1 MPLLGGLRICDIWCL
16 IIFVGYHPNTTGAEL
31 ADLKANNVSVAY
43 GATKIVSEASFT
55 ADQGDLTVLVGPN
68 GCGKST
74 LLKAIARVLPLQQ
87 GQVRLGQLNVHKT
100 PTKKVAKQLALLPQG
115 PIAPEGLTVR
125 ELVSQGRFPHQNLLR
140 QWSKQD
146 AEAVDRSMARA
157 NVTDFADL
165 PIAELSGG
173 QRQRCWIA
181 MILAQ
186 ETPVLLL
193 DEPTTFLD
201 LKVQVDLMALLRD
214 IAHNEGR
221 TVLVVL
227 HDLNVAASF
236 ADRMIMMKS
245 GRIVANGHVKDV
257 LTPQNLK
264 NVFDLKADIVPA
276 PETGLPVC
284 VPQTAALGHSHL

>member
-1 MPLLGGLRICDIWCL
+1 MTNLTVED
-16 IIFVGYHPNTTGAEL
+16 VH
-31 ADLKANNVSVAY
+31 VAY
-43 GATKIVSEASFT
+43 GATKIVSGASLST
-55 ADQGDLTVLVGPN
+55 NSGELTVLVGPN

-74 LLKAIARVLPLQQ
+74 LLKAMARVLPLQS
-87 GQVRLGQLNVHKT
+87 GRVRLQDLDVHAT
-100 PTKKVAKQLALLPQG
+100 PTKNVAKQLALLPQG

-125 ELVSQGRFPHQNLLR
+125 ELVSQGRFPHQSLWR
-140 QWSKQD
+140 QWSQADTDVVERVMRQTKV
-146 AEAVDRSMARA
+146 AELAGR
-157 NVTDFADL
+157 
-165 PIAELSGG
+165 PIVELSGG

-186 ETPVLLL
+186 DTPVLLL

-201 LKVQVDLMALLRD
+201 LKVQVDLMTLLRD
-214 IAHNEGR
+214 IAHTDQR

-245 GRIVANGHVKDV
+245 GQIVVDGPVSEV
-257 LTPQNLK
+257 LTPENLK
-264 NVFDLKADIVPA
+264 EVFDLSADVVFA

-284 VPQTAALGHSHL
+284 IPRTGAGPVTAPQAVAL

>member
-1 MPLLGGLRICDIWCL
+1 MTNLHVDQI
-16 IIFVGYHPNTTGAEL
+16 H
-31 ADLKANNVSVAY
+31 VAY
-43 GATKIVSEASFT
+43 GKTNIVFNASLS
-55 ADQGDLTVLVGPN
+55 ARSGELTVLVGPN

-74 LLKAIARVLPLQQ
+74 LLKAIARVLPLED
-87 GQVRLGQLNVHKT
+87 GTVHFNDMDVHAA
-100 PTKKVAKQLALLPQG
+100 PTKNVAKQMALLPQG

-140 QWSKQD
+140 QWSQADTDAVNRAMKQTKV
-146 AEAVDRSMARA
+146 A
-157 NVTDFADL
+157 DFADR
-165 PIAELSGG
+165 PVAELSGG

-186 ETPVLLL
+186 DTAVLLL

-201 LKVQVDLMALLRD
+201 LKVQVDLMGLLRD
-214 IAHNEGR
+214 IAHEEGR

-236 ADRMIMMKS
+236 ADRMIMMKA
-245 GRIVANGHVKDV
+245 GRIVVDGPVAHV
-257 LTPQNLK
+257 LTPENLQDI
-264 NVFDLKADIVPA
+264 FDLSADIVLA

-284 VPQTAALGHSHL
+284 IPKTGMPTAMTPRSIAS